1 MAEPI
6 NPKEAYK
13 VDLACGNNKRVG
25 FFGIDI
31 DDYEGVDHKMD
42 LRFNPLPFDNNQLG
56 HVYASHFLEHL
67 TFEEN
72 IYLFNEIYRCLKPE
86 GIFEIVVPHGMS
98 YAGMVDLSHK
108 TFWTEDTFGY
118 FTPDNKYFY
127 SWFYEHEGKRI
138 PVINKWRV
146 EKNDS
151 TPPWKPTYLK
161 EGWAPVEVK
170 LREVHAFLRA
180 IK

>member
-1 MAEPI
+1 MLETNI
-6 NPKEAYK
+6 DLITK
-13 VDLACGNNKRVG
+13 VDLACGTNKRSG
-25 FFGIDI
+25 WFGIDI
-31 DDYEGVDHKMD
+31 DKYDGVDHIMD
-42 LRFNPLPFDNNQLG
+42 LRFNPLPFKDNQLE

-72 IYLFNEIYRCLKPE
+72 IYLFNEVYRCLKVD
-86 GIFEIVVPHGMS
+86 GLFEIVAPHGMS

-118 FTPDNKYFY
+118 FTPENKYFY
-127 SWFYEHEGKRI
+127 SWFYEHEGKRS

-151 TPPWKPTYLK
+151 TIPFEYTYTK
-161 EGWAPVEVK
+161 DGWVQTEVK
-170 LREVHAFLRA
+170 LREIHAFLR
-180 IK
+180 KLG